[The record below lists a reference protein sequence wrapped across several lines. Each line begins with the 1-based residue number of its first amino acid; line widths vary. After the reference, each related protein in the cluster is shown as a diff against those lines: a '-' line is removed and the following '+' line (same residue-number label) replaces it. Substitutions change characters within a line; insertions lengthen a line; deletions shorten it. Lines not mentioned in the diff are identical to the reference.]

1 MKFST
6 LSVKHM
12 ILGALFRI
20 VIQYFHEQIFSTK
33 SLNASKIK
41 LIEK

>member
-6 LSVKHM
+6 LSVKH
-12 ILGALFRI
+12 ILRALFRI

>member
-6 LSVKHM
+6 LLVEQT
-12 ILGALFRI
+12 ILEAFFRI
-20 VIQYFHEQIFSTK
+20 VIQYSHEQIFSTK
-33 SLNASKIK
+33 SSNASKIK